1 MPPPPPACVAPDM
14 STPLSLLDRAHRIQV
29 RASIEPIKP

>member
-1 MPPPPPACVAPDM
+1 M

-29 RASIEPIKP
+29 RASIEPIKR